1 MARRI
6 GEVAK
11 LYRSCIED
19 TKAEL
24 FSQVACCKQ
33 SAKRRLTAS
42 DVSRRA
48 IVSKERSGLLT
59 TVCSYTQA
67 GIFTTKL
74 PTMN

>member
-11 LYRSCIED
+11 LYRRY
-19 TKAEL
+19 KAEL